1 MERAG
6 FCRYGSLTRIVKAP
20 LASATEDPARC
31 VLRAVAS
38 KVERSAAL
46 AIRYFA
52 ACAAIGILGLA
63 LFGGAGSTA
72 SAVGR
77 LISAMVG
84 GMLVALGLR
93 SLLNAPDPEASPP
106 KWMEKNSRAIT
117 VVLCFVF
124 GAFFLLGGIWIL
136 LDTVGATAHREG
148 RHPGA
153 RRRFYP
159 PLRIAV

>member
-1 MERAG
+1 VPPKIHRGA
-6 FCRYGSLTRIVKAP
+6 FSAP
-20 LASATEDPARC
+20 LRRKS
-31 VLRAVAS
+31 
-38 KVERSAAL
+38 RSAAL

-52 ACAAIGILGLA
+52 VCAAIGILGLA
-63 LFGGAGSTA
+63 LFVGAGSTA

-84 GMLVALGLR
+84 GMLVVLGLR
-93 SLLNAPDPEASPP
+93 SLLNATDPEASPP

-117 VVLCFVF
+117 VMLCFVF

-136 LDTVGATAHREG
+136 LDTGGATAHREG